1 MGRTFNTE
9 PLPGGNNSKGHGHVP
24 GPLPHPEVSDAAAII
39 HDRDCRYLGHCRY
52 RGRGSKRFRE
62 GIQIRHRRIVLVLT
76 IVFWDLL
83 INWLSYRFKPI
94 ERLLAPAPLTLI
106 ENGRM
111 NRRNM
116 RKELI
121 TEEELRSQMR
131 QQGVNEFEEVKR
143 ACLEATGE
151 ISVVKIDASDS
162 GGKKRKKPG

>member
-1 MGRTFNTE
+1 M
-9 PLPGGNNSKGHGHVP
+9 
-24 GPLPHPEVSDAAAII
+24 
-39 HDRDCRYLGHCRY
+39 
-52 RGRGSKRFRE
+52 
-62 GIQIRHRRIVLVLT
+62 
-76 IVFWDLL
+76 